1 METLFFLIMAA
12 ATVYP
17 MWRILER
24 NGVNPFWSLVSLTGI
39 GLVALLW
46 IVAFVLPERG
56 RG

>member
-1 METLFFLIMAA
+1 VETLFFLIMAA

-24 NGVNPFWSLVSLTGI
+24 IGVNPLCSLVSLTGI

-46 IVAFVLPERG
+46 VLAFVLPDG
-56 RG
+56 RGA